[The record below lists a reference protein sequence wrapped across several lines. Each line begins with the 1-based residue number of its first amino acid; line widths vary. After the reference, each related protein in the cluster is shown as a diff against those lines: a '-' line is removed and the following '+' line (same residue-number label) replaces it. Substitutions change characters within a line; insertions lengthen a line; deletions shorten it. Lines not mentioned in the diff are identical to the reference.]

1 VPRPLQLP
9 DPSPS
14 ERAGSA
20 LSRRALLAGGAGTL
34 LLAACGSSGSGAAP
48 AATDAT
54 KRRSLLAFFDASG
67 DTGGFL
73 TTGTPQ
79 RAPFGLAGPDG
90 SLLSATPAALD
101 FTITA
106 PDGSTRSYHVPRRN
120 QGLPRSYYAVE
131 FTPEHT
137 GNHEAR
143 TSFDGATVTAA
154 FTVMKPGQDPTPRAG
169 SAMPAIATPT
179 HDAPR
184 GVSPICTRDPE
195 CPFHTTSLD
204 RALTLGRPTAFLV
217 ATPKFCQVAICGPVL
232 DVMVSLRERY
242 ADRITLIHQEV
253 YKSAAQAAEKG
264 NTATLAPALDVLR
277 LGYEPALFLVRP
289 DGRIQ
294 QRIDFIF
301 DQVDLQHA
309 FDRLVA

>member
-1 VPRPLQLP
+1 VPRP
-9 DPSPS
+9 SPRS
-14 ERAGSA
+14 PLTSAPGGSG

-34 LLAACGSSGSGAAP
+34 LLAACGSSSPNSAP

-54 KRRSLLAFFDASG
+54 KGRSLLAFFDASG

-73 TTGTPQ
+73 TTGSRQ
-79 RAPFGLAGPDG
+79 RAPFGLAAPDG

-101 FTITA
+101 FTVTA
-106 PDGSTRSYHVPRRN
+106 PDGSTRAYRVPRRN
-120 QGLPRSYYAVE
+120 EGLPRSYYAVE
-131 FTPEHT
+131 FTPQHT
-137 GNHEAR
+137 GNYEAR
-143 TSFDGATVTAA
+143 TTFEGAALSAA
-154 FTVMKPGQDPTPRAG
+154 FTVMRPGQDPTPRPG

-179 HDAPR
+179 QAAPR
-184 GVSPICTRDPE
+184 GVTPICTRDPE

-204 RALTLGRPTAFLV
+204 AALKLGRPTAFLV

-242 ADRITLIHQEV
+242 ADRITMIHQEV
-253 YKSAAQAAEKG
+253 YKSATEAAEKG
-264 NTATLAPALDVLR
+264 ANAALAPALDVLR
-277 LGYEPALFLVRP
+277 LGYEPALFLVQP

-301 DQVDLQHA
+301 DQVDLRQA